1 MAKTVAHSTSKK
13 TGRDAVQD
21 AIEDATCNVSIQ
33 GSMSNFT
40 ILIAKKI
47 KQSRYRPGVAQRVPG
62 S

>member
-13 TGRDAVQD
+13 TGRDATED

-40 ILIAKKI
+40 VLLAESNNFTRSKCD
-47 KQSRYRPGVAQRVPG
+47 G
-62 S
+62 